1 MSRSAERA
9 SPPHVLVVDD
19 DEELCELLTLRLEHH
34 GFRVT
39 TEHNRRGAL
48 EAFERGVVDTVL
60 LDLMLGDDNG

>member
-39 TEHNRRGAL
+39 TEHNRRGAVSYTHL
-48 EAFERGVVDTVL
+48 TLPTIYAV
-60 LDLMLGDDNG
+60 